1 MKAVTTMVGWEP
13 INVEKVIGLIKAF
26 YMELANDEG
35 GTGMVEVYS
44 LTKERMSKSL

>member
-1 MKAVTTMVGWEP
+1 MVGWEP

-35 GTGMVEVYS
+35 GTGMVEVC
-44 LTKERMSKSL
+44 LTKQRMIKRL